1 MLLGDIIAAIEA
13 CAPLYYQEEWDNS
26 GLQVGKLDMNV
37 DSALLCVDVTEDI
50 VDEAIRKDCH
60 LIISHHP
67 LMFNGVKHL
76 CDSNS
81 QERCLW
87 KAVKHDIAIYSAHTS
102 LDNWSQ
108 GVSHRMAQKLSLQQT
123 KVLSVLEKYP
133 HEGSGMIGYLPQP
146 LPVLQ
151 LLEHIKQV
159 FKAPSLRY
167 TDLLVNK
174 PISKIA
180 LCGGAGG
187 FLLEEAIRQ
196 GAELFLSADFK
207 YHDFFRAEKRII
219 IADIGHYESEQYAKE
234 LLCEIISKKFPT
246 FAIHYAETDRTP
258 VHYL

>member
-1 MLLGDIIAAIEA
+1 MLLGEIIAAIEA
-13 CAPLYYQEEWDNS
+13 CASLSFQEKWDNS
-26 GLQVGKLDMNV
+26 GLQVGKPEMNV

-67 LMFNGVKHL
+67 LLFSGVKHL
-76 CDSNS
+76 CDRNV

-102 LDNWSQ
+102 LDNWSE
-108 GVSHRMAQKLSLQQT
+108 GVSYRMAQKLSLRQT
-123 KVLSVLEKYP
+123 KVLSALEKYP
-133 HEGSGMIGYLPQP
+133 HEGCGMIGYLPQP
-146 LPVLQ
+146 VPPLQ

-167 TDLLVNK
+167 TDLLGDK
-174 PISKIA
+174 PIGKIA

-187 FLLEEAIRQ
+187 FLLEEAVNQ
-196 GAELFLSADFK
+196 GADLFLSADFK
-207 YHDFFRAEKRII
+207 YHDFFRAEKRIV

-234 LLCEIISKKFPT
+234 LLYEIISKKIPT
-246 FAIHYAETDRTP
+246 FALHYAESDRTP

>member
-67 LMFNGVKHL
+67 LMFNGVKRL

-167 TDLLVNK
+167 TDLLGNK

-207 YHDFFRAEKRII
+207 YHDFFRAEKQII

-234 LLCEIISKKFPT
+234 LLGEIISKKFPT
-246 FAIHYAETDRTP
+246 FALQYAESDRTP

>member
-108 GVSHRMAQKLSLQQT
+108 GVNHRMAQKLSLQQT
-123 KVLSVLEKYP
+123 KVLSALEKYP

-167 TDLLVNK
+167 TDLLGNK

-246 FAIHYAETDRTP
+246 FALQYAESDRTP